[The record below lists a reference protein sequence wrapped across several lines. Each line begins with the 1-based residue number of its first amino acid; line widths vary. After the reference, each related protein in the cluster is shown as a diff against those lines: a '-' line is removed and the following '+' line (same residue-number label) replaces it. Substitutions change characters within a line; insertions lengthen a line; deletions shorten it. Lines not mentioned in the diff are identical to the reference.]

1 MHKKK
6 IIHNIK
12 DSPVLKPLYTRDA
25 LASSVPKYEMPKGEI
40 LPQTAC
46 SIIRDE
52 LMLDGNARL
61 NLATFVTTWMDPE
74 ITELLAETFEKNM
87 GIPPPLT
94 VIAAAAEL
102 FGGIALVVGL
112 LTRAASLSLGI
123 IMVVAI
129 FQAHLS
135 HGFFINWEQAPGRGH
150 GIEYNIALLSMC
162 GALLISGPGKL
173 SLDRL
178 FGMEKD

>member
-1 MHKKK
+1 MTQRFSPWAPLVIRLALG
-6 IIHNIK
+6 IIFIAHGGQK
-12 DSPVLKPLYTRDA
+12 LFGLWGGAGLS
-25 LASSVPKYEMPKGEI
+25 
-40 LPQTAC
+40 
-46 SIIRDE
+46 
-52 LMLDGNARL
+52 
-61 NLATFVTTWMDPE
+61 AT
-74 ITELLAETFEKNM
+74 IETFEKNM

-123 IMVVAI
+123 VMVVAI

>member
-1 MHKKK
+1 MPRTMTQRFSPWAPLVIRLALG
-6 IIHNIK
+6 IIFIAHGGQKLFGLWGGAGLSATI
-12 DSPVLKPLYTRDA
+12 
-25 LASSVPKYEMPKGEI
+25 EI
-40 LPQTAC
+40 
-46 SIIRDE
+46 
-52 LMLDGNARL
+52 
-61 NLATFVTTWMDPE
+61 
-74 ITELLAETFEKNM
+74 FEKNM

-94 VIAAAAEL
+94 VMAAAAEF

-123 IMVVAI
+123 VMVVAI

-162 GALLISGPGKL
+162 VALLISGPGKL

>member
-25 LASSVPKYEMPKGEI
+25 LASSVPKYEMPKGEM

-87 GIPPPLT
+87 IDKDEYPQTAEIEMRCVNIISRLWNSPDHQEAIGTSTIGSSEASMLGGMALKWKWRERMRSVGKPTDKPNMVMGIN
-94 VIAAAAEL
+94 VQ
-102 FGGIALVVGL
+102 V
-112 LTRAASLSLGI
+112 
-123 IMVVAI
+123 
-129 FQAHLS
+129 
-135 HGFFINWEQAPGRGH
+135 
-150 GIEYNIALLSMC
+150 C
-162 GALLISGPGKL
+162 
-173 SLDRL
+173 
-178 FGMEKD
+178 

>member
-1 MHKKK
+1 MPRTMTQRFSPWAPLVIRLALG
-6 IIHNIK
+6 IIFIAHGGQK
-12 DSPVLKPLYTRDA
+12 LFGLWGGAGLS
-25 LASSVPKYEMPKGEI
+25 
-40 LPQTAC
+40 
-46 SIIRDE
+46 
-52 LMLDGNARL
+52 
-61 NLATFVTTWMDPE
+61 AT
-74 ITELLAETFEKNM
+74 IETFEKNM

-123 IMVVAI
+123 VMVVAI

>member
-1 MHKKK
+1 MPRTMTQRF
-6 IIHNIK
+6 
-12 DSPVLKPLYTRDA
+12 SPWAPLVIRLA
-25 LASSVPKYEMPKGEI
+25 LGLIFIAHGGQKLFGLWGGAGLS
-40 LPQTAC
+40 
-46 SIIRDE
+46 
-52 LMLDGNARL
+52 
-61 NLATFVTTWMDPE
+61 AT
-74 ITELLAETFEKNM
+74 IETFEKNM

-123 IMVVAI
+123 VMVVAI

>member
-1 MHKKK
+1 MPRTMTQRFSPWAPLVIRLALG
-6 IIHNIK
+6 IIFIAHGGQK
-12 DSPVLKPLYTRDA
+12 LFGLWGGAGLS
-25 LASSVPKYEMPKGEI
+25 
-40 LPQTAC
+40 
-46 SIIRDE
+46 
-52 LMLDGNARL
+52 
-61 NLATFVTTWMDPE
+61 AT
-74 ITELLAETFEKNM
+74 IETFEKNM

-162 GALLISGPGKL
+162 VALLISGPGKL

>member
-1 MHKKK
+1 MPRTMTQRFSPWAPLVIRLALG
-6 IIHNIK
+6 IIFIAHGGQKLFGLWGGAGLSATI
-12 DSPVLKPLYTRDA
+12 
-25 LASSVPKYEMPKGEI
+25 EI
-40 LPQTAC
+40 
-46 SIIRDE
+46 
-52 LMLDGNARL
+52 
-61 NLATFVTTWMDPE
+61 
-74 ITELLAETFEKNM
+74 FEKNM
-87 GIPPPLT
+87 GIPPALT
-94 VIAAAAEL
+94 VMAAAAEF

-123 IMVVAI
+123 VMVVAI

>member
-1 MHKKK
+1 MIMSQRSLSWALLVIRLALG
-6 IIHNIK
+6 IIFVAHGGQK
-12 DSPVLKPLYTRDA
+12 LFGLWGGAGLS
-25 LASSVPKYEMPKGEI
+25 
-40 LPQTAC
+40 
-46 SIIRDE
+46 
-52 LMLDGNARL
+52 
-61 NLATFVTTWMDPE
+61 AT
-74 ITELLAETFEKNM
+74 IETFEKNM

-94 VIAAAAEL
+94 VMAAAAEF

-123 IMVVAI
+123 VMVVAI

-162 GALLISGPGKL
+162 VALLISGPGKL

>member
-1 MHKKK
+1 MARTMTQRFLPWAPLVIRLALG
-6 IIHNIK
+6 IIFIAHGGQK
-12 DSPVLKPLYTRDA
+12 LFGLWGGAGLS
-25 LASSVPKYEMPKGEI
+25 
-40 LPQTAC
+40 
-46 SIIRDE
+46 
-52 LMLDGNARL
+52 
-61 NLATFVTTWMDPE
+61 AT
-74 ITELLAETFEKNM
+74 IETFEKNM

-123 IMVVAI
+123 VMVVAI